1 MRKIVFALAVS
12 SFIFLGISSAKAAPG
27 PWGIAINTETK
38 ECAGFWPGDE
48 FVAYHLPDGW
58 KAYFPKYDPE
68 SGKTSLETE
77 IGNCDF
83 KRKGDEE
90 KCCSDLGYSFVSDNI
105 GAGQKTILRDR
116 EELKKELTQKRKT
129 SYSIPIISLA
139 IIAGFFILI
148 IWLIRKKEG
157 NKTD

>member
-1 MRKIVFALAVS
+1 LIIV
-12 SFIFLGISSAKAAPG
+12 SFVVFGISFAKAAPG
-27 PWGIAINTETK
+27 PWGIALNTETK

-48 FVAYHLPDGW
+48 FVAYNLPDGW

-68 SGKTSLETE
+68 SGETSLETE

-90 KCCSDLGYSFVSDNI
+90 KCCQQLGYKYISDNI

-116 EELKKELTQKRKT
+116 EEFKKELTQKRKT
-129 SYSIPIISLA
+129 SYLIPIISLA